1 MENIKT
7 TPAITE
13 PAPTPPTF
21 KKKIGLTTY
30 EVSVHFNPNARENLH
45 KKLERIILNSI
56 QYDDF

>member
-1 MENIKT
+1 MKKT
-7 TPAITE
+7 STTTATN
-13 PAPTPPTF
+13 PTLPTF

-56 QYDDF
+56 ECDGF